1 MAVVA
6 QSIGIPSPARSPGM
20 FPYPVR
26 APGSS
31 QAVWGTARH
40 MGVVDRPL
48 AVAMVDTKEVEA
60 RQEAAVLPYPAAP
73 AHIASHSTLVVPL
86 VPAVAVVVI
95 VLRFPLFCSSNP
107 YLFLLLLTRGSV

>member
-6 QSIGIPSPARSPGM
+6 QSIGIPSPARSPAM
-20 FPYPVR
+20 FPYRVR

-31 QAVWGTARH
+31 QAVWETARQR
-40 MGVVDRPL
+40 GVVDRQL
-48 AVAMVDTKEVEA
+48 AVAKVDTKGVEA
-60 RQEAAVLPYPAAP
+60 WQEAAVLPCPAAP
-73 AHIASHSTLVVPL
+73 GHTASHSTLVVPL
-86 VPAVAVVVI
+86 VPAVVVV